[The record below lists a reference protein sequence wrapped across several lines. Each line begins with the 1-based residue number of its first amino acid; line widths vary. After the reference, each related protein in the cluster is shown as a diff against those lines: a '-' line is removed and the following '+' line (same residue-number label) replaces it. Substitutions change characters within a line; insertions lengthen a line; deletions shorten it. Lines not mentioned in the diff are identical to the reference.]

1 MTMNNQLIYPVRTTT
16 NNQHTSVH
24 QFKQLLNPQ
33 TVRIVTLDDMKWFSL
48 NDVLSVLELDSSSS
62 LVNQHCPDKQMVP
75 VATESFLTIIS
86 EQSLYRLFLAVHT
99 QDSPAENWLTSSFL
113 PAIGNLLSQPQP
125 SPSPSPI
132 PQPNDS
138 TIEQPSGIIIYTDG
152 SCNGNGKAYAT
163 GGWAYV
169 LTNGVHQHRK
179 NGREE
184 ATTNNRMELQAAIQ
198 GLIAVEDKSQQVT
211 LFTDSKYLQNG
222 ANEWMD
228 DWKNRGWKTKAKKPV
243 QNLDLW
249 RNLDNELSL
258 FTHRPII
265 KWVRGHNG
273 NPLNELAD
281 KLAESACRGMLVDEM
296 EVVG

>member
-1 MTMNNQLIYPVRTTT
+1 MNNQLIYPVRTST
-16 NNQHTSVH
+16 NNHQTHTSVH
-24 QFKQLLNPQ
+24 QLKQLLNPQ

-48 NDVLSVLELDSSSS
+48 NDVLSVLELDTSSP
-62 LVNQHCPDKQMVP
+62 LVTEYCHDKQVVP

-86 EQSLYRLFLAVHT
+86 EHSLYRLFLAVHT

-113 PAIGNLLSQPQP
+113 PAIGNLLSQPQT
-125 SPSPSPI
+125 SFSPSPI
-132 PQPNDS
+132 PQPDDS

-152 SCNGNGKAYAT
+152 SCDGNGNADAT

-179 NGREE
+179 NGRDE
-184 ATTNNRMELQAAIQ
+184 ATTSNRMELQAAIQ
-198 GLIAVEDKSQQVT
+198 GLMAVEDKSQQVT

-228 DWKNRGWKTKAKKPV
+228 DWKKRGWKTKAKKQV

-265 KWVRGHNG
+265 KWVRSHNG
-273 NPLNELAD
+273 NPMNELAD
-281 KLAESACRGMLVDEM
+281 RLANNACRGMLVDE
-296 EVVG
+296 VDIVG

>member
-1 MTMNNQLIYPVRTTT
+1 MNNQLIYPVRTTT
-16 NNQHTSVH
+16 NKHQTHTSLH
-24 QFKQLLNPQ
+24 QLKQLLNPQ
-33 TVRIVTLDDMKWFSL
+33 SVRIVALDDMKWFSL
-48 NDVLSVLELDSSSS
+48 NDVLSVLELDTSSP
-62 LVNQHCPDKQMVP
+62 LVSEHCHDKQVVP

-152 SCNGNGKAYAT
+152 SCNGNGKADAT

-265 KWVRGHNG
+265 KWVRSHNG
-273 NPLNELAD
+273 NPMNELAD
-281 KLAESACRGMLVDEM
+281 RLAESGCRGMLVDE
-296 EVVG
+296 VDIVG